1 MCTKFSSLC
10 CIRMRATSFRFQR
23 EQLAVHWREWMT
35 DRTLQLYNS
44 NRVYY
49 SLERDIAGS
58 AESSSDSNMDID
70 VDGNTFVD
78 AEIVALKGETPS
90 AAARIDNPDQ
100 RITEDVSVTLINYTP
115 CLTILSSPPQQLLSI
130 SHRSEHSLHL
140 AYNSSSLS
148 SLQLLI

>member
-1 MCTKFSSLC
+1 MGSEMCIRDSLC

-70 VDGNTFVD
+70 VD
-78 AEIVALKGETPS
+78 AEILALKGKTPT

-100 RITEDVSVTLINYTP
+100 RITEDVSV
-115 CLTILSSPPQQLLSI
+115 SFMD
-130 SHRSEHSLHL
+130 
-140 AYNSSSLS
+140 
-148 SLQLLI
+148 

>member
-1 MCTKFSSLC
+1 
-10 CIRMRATSFRFQR
+10 
-23 EQLAVHWREWMT
+23 MT

-70 VDGNTFVD
+70 VD
-78 AEIVALKGETPS
+78 AEILALKGKTPT

-100 RITEDVSVTLINYTP
+100 RITEDVSA
-115 CLTILSSPPQQLLSI
+115 SFMD
-130 SHRSEHSLHL
+130 
-140 AYNSSSLS
+140 
-148 SLQLLI
+148 

>member
-1 MCTKFSSLC
+1 
-10 CIRMRATSFRFQR
+10 MRATSFRFQR

-70 VDGNTFVD
+70 IDGDTIGD
-78 AEIVALKGETPS
+78 AEILALKGKSPS

-100 RITEDVSVTLINYTP
+100 RITEDVSV
-115 CLTILSSPPQQLLSI
+115 SFMD
-130 SHRSEHSLHL
+130 
-140 AYNSSSLS
+140 
-148 SLQLLI
+148 